1 MYKATNI
8 DTDKALKAINDS
20 RAIQERASQLRSE
33 KERSYM
39 EGLNKGLDIA
49 ESLFECSN
57 YEKSAQEAIYINGVC
72 KVLYELGK
80 ELDIPTQDIRDNI
93 ASVDEAC
100 ALFADRIR
108 EAIARDKDS
117 NLNIRIYGCICMR
130 KIHECAEDIKNI
142 LNDAER
148 TEEVD
153 GDMLCSINELVDEIL
168 SIYCLEKQQRKIA
181 IAEEHEI
188 LSEEFEENAYEE

>member
-20 RAIQERASQLRSE
+20 RAIQERASQLRLE

-57 YEKSAQEAIYINGVC
+57 YEKSAQEANYIDGVC
-72 KVLYELGK
+72 EVLYELGK

-108 EAIARDKDS
+108 EAIARDKD
-117 NLNIRIYGCICMR
+117 
-130 KIHECAEDIKNI
+130 
-142 LNDAER
+142 
-148 TEEVD
+148 
-153 GDMLCSINELVDEIL
+153 
-168 SIYCLEKQQRKIA
+168 Q
-181 IAEEHEI
+181 
-188 LSEEFEENAYEE
+188 

>member
-8 DTDKALKAINDS
+8 DTDQALKAINDS

-57 YEKSAQEAIYINGVC
+57 YEKSAQEANYIDGVC
-72 KVLYELGK
+72 EVLYELGK

-93 ASVDEAC
+93 ASVDGAC

-108 EAIARDKDS
+108 EAIARDKD
-117 NLNIRIYGCICMR
+117 
-130 KIHECAEDIKNI
+130 
-142 LNDAER
+142 
-148 TEEVD
+148 
-153 GDMLCSINELVDEIL
+153 
-168 SIYCLEKQQRKIA
+168 Q
-181 IAEEHEI
+181 
-188 LSEEFEENAYEE
+188 

>member
-39 EGLNKGLDIA
+39 EELNKGLDIA

-57 YEKSAQEAIYINGVC
+57 YEKSQEATYIDGVC

-93 ASVDEAC
+93 ASVDEVC

-108 EAIARDKDS
+108 GAI
-117 NLNIRIYGCICMR
+117 G
-130 KIHECAEDIKNI
+130 
-142 LNDAER
+142 
-148 TEEVD
+148 
-153 GDMLCSINELVDEIL
+153 
-168 SIYCLEKQQRKIA
+168 
-181 IAEEHEI
+181 
-188 LSEEFEENAYEE
+188 

>member
-39 EGLNKGLDIA
+39 EGLNK
-49 ESLFECSN
+49 
-57 YEKSAQEAIYINGVC
+57 
-72 KVLYELGK
+72 

-108 EAIARDKDS
+108 EAIARDKD
-117 NLNIRIYGCICMR
+117 
-130 KIHECAEDIKNI
+130 
-142 LNDAER
+142 
-148 TEEVD
+148 
-153 GDMLCSINELVDEIL
+153 
-168 SIYCLEKQQRKIA
+168 Q
-181 IAEEHEI
+181 
-188 LSEEFEENAYEE
+188 

>member
-57 YEKSAQEAIYINGVC
+57 YEKSAQLIQMV
-72 KVLYELGK
+72 
-80 ELDIPTQDIRDNI
+80 
-93 ASVDEAC
+93 S
-100 ALFADRIR
+100 
-108 EAIARDKDS
+108 ARYS
-117 NLNIRIYGCICMR
+117 MN
-130 KIHECAEDIKNI
+130 
-142 LNDAER
+142 
-148 TEEVD
+148 
-153 GDMLCSINELVDEIL
+153 
-168 SIYCLEKQQRKIA
+168 LEKNLIYQLRI
-181 IAEEHEI
+181 
-188 LSEEFEENAYEE
+188 